1 MGIMSSLRRRAA
13 AVAAA
18 VCAGVLALTGCTA
31 FNNSDDGTADG
42 NGTSATTQTFQP
54 SGGKPTATL
63 SIASGSENKE
73 VAVAI
78 QKAADQSN
86 VAVTMHYMGSL
97 EIMNALK
104 AGGQDHDA
112 VWPASSMWIS
122 MGDTKHIVKDAAST
136 STTPIVFGI
145 AKSKAVKLGWADDT
159 GAAKPVSTADILAA
173 VSDGKL
179 TFSMTSATVIDSALN
194 VYQTAL
200 RKPSWT
206 IWVVDYSG
214 SMSGEGKNGVVKGLN
229 AALDPDQ
236 AKKSYIEPA
245 SGDVNILI
253 PFETEAHRPV
263 KATGTSTSDLLHEA
277 DATDASGG
285 TDIYEGLLSALD
297 ELPSESEAS
306 QYTTA
311 IVLMTDGRSNS
322 DHQDEFESAY
332 KSRGRDLPIF
342 SIMFGDADPSQ
353 LKSLA
358 TLSNAKVFDG
368 RRRPRRR
375 LPPSQGLQLMLQVI
389 CGFVVGLLLAGLG
402 FGLVG
407 GGVPGLIVAVVLAA
421 LGYIAASTLTEP
433 ERRIGKMLVSALP
446 NGQKTADTID
456 AANARLNSIAMLTKQ
471 VRDPAV
477 KAEAN
482 DFIAATKDLV
492 QYVTRDT
499 SAYPTLRHYITVYG
513 EQTEKLLRSYV
524 DVESSGARDQI
535 ATARIETIEA
545 LQVLE
550 QAAAGELS
558 RAVSAKTLGITADSD
573 AIQRLARMDGYDDVA
588 PSPVLSSAADEGRH
602 APSQTPSGGP
612 AHQSDQKTDAQ

>member
-18 VCAGVLALTGCTA
+18 ACAGVLALTGCTA

-535 ATARIETIEA
+535 ATVRIETIEA

-550 QAAAGELS
+550 QTAAGELS

-588 PSPVLSSAADEGRH
+588 PSPVPSSAADEGRH

>member
-159 GAAKPVSTADILAA
+159 GAAKPVSTADIL
-173 VSDGKL
+173 
-179 TFSMTSATVIDSALN
+179 ATVIDSALN

-368 RRRPRRR
+368 R
-375 LPPSQGLQLMLQVI
+375 SGD
-389 CGFVVGLLLAGLG
+389 
-402 FGLVG
+402 
-407 GGVPGLIVAVVLAA
+407 LAA
-421 LGYIAASTLTEP
+421 VF
-433 ERRIGKMLVSALP
+433 R
-446 NGQKTADTID
+446 
-456 AANARLNSIAMLTKQ
+456 Q
-471 VRDPAV
+471 V
-477 KAEAN
+477 KGFN
-482 DFIAATKDLV
+482 
-492 QYVTRDT
+492 
-499 SAYPTLRHYITVYG
+499 
-513 EQTEKLLRSYV
+513 
-524 DVESSGARDQI
+524 
-535 ATARIETIEA
+535 
-545 LQVLE
+545 
-550 QAAAGELS
+550 
-558 RAVSAKTLGITADSD
+558 
-573 AIQRLARMDGYDDVA
+573 
-588 PSPVLSSAADEGRH
+588 
-602 APSQTPSGGP
+602 
-612 AHQSDQKTDAQ
+612 

>member
-18 VCAGVLALTGCTA
+18 ACAGVLALTGCTA

-145 AKSKAVKLGWADDT
+145 AKSKAVKLGWTDDT
-159 GAAKPVSTADILAA
+159 GATKPVSTADILAA

-236 AKKSYIEPA
+236 AKKSYIEP
-245 SGDVNILI
+245 
-253 PFETEAHRPV
+253 
-263 KATGTSTSDLLHEA
+263 
-277 DATDASGG
+277 ASGG

-368 RRRPRRR
+368 R
-375 LPPSQGLQLMLQVI
+375 SGD
-389 CGFVVGLLLAGLG
+389 
-402 FGLVG
+402 
-407 GGVPGLIVAVVLAA
+407 LAA
-421 LGYIAASTLTEP
+421 VF
-433 ERRIGKMLVSALP
+433 R
-446 NGQKTADTID
+446 
-456 AANARLNSIAMLTKQ
+456 
-471 VRDPAV
+471 
-477 KAEAN
+477 
-482 DFIAATKDLV
+482 
-492 QYVTRDT
+492 
-499 SAYPTLRHYITVYG
+499 
-513 EQTEKLLRSYV
+513 
-524 DVESSGARDQI
+524 
-535 ATARIETIEA
+535 
-545 LQVLE
+545 
-550 QAAAGELS
+550 QAKGFN
-558 RAVSAKTLGITADSD
+558 
-573 AIQRLARMDGYDDVA
+573 
-588 PSPVLSSAADEGRH
+588 
-602 APSQTPSGGP
+602 
-612 AHQSDQKTDAQ
+612 

>member
-1 MGIMSSLRRRAA
+1 M
-13 AVAAA
+13 
-18 VCAGVLALTGCTA
+18 LALTGCTA

-159 GAAKPVSTADILAA
+159 GATKPVSTADILAA

-236 AKKSYIEPA
+236 AKKSYIEP
-245 SGDVNILI
+245 
-253 PFETEAHRPV
+253 
-263 KATGTSTSDLLHEA
+263 
-277 DATDASGG
+277 ASGG

-368 RRRPRRR
+368 R
-375 LPPSQGLQLMLQVI
+375 SGD
-389 CGFVVGLLLAGLG
+389 
-402 FGLVG
+402 
-407 GGVPGLIVAVVLAA
+407 LAA
-421 LGYIAASTLTEP
+421 VF
-433 ERRIGKMLVSALP
+433 R
-446 NGQKTADTID
+446 
-456 AANARLNSIAMLTKQ
+456 Q
-471 VRDPAV
+471 V
-477 KAEAN
+477 KGFN
-482 DFIAATKDLV
+482 
-492 QYVTRDT
+492 
-499 SAYPTLRHYITVYG
+499 
-513 EQTEKLLRSYV
+513 
-524 DVESSGARDQI
+524 
-535 ATARIETIEA
+535 
-545 LQVLE
+545 
-550 QAAAGELS
+550 
-558 RAVSAKTLGITADSD
+558 
-573 AIQRLARMDGYDDVA
+573 
-588 PSPVLSSAADEGRH
+588 
-602 APSQTPSGGP
+602 
-612 AHQSDQKTDAQ
+612 

>member
-1 MGIMSSLRRRAA
+1 
-13 AVAAA
+13 
-18 VCAGVLALTGCTA
+18 
-31 FNNSDDGTADG
+31 
-42 NGTSATTQTFQP
+42 
-54 SGGKPTATL
+54 
-63 SIASGSENKE
+63 
-73 VAVAI
+73 
-78 QKAADQSN
+78 
-86 VAVTMHYMGSL
+86 
-97 EIMNALK
+97 
-104 AGGQDHDA
+104 
-112 VWPASSMWIS
+112 

-145 AKSKAVKLGWADDT
+145 AKSKAVKLGWADDS
-159 GAAKPVSTADILAA
+159 GATKPVSTADILAA

-200 RKPSWT
+200 RKPSWPLGGRLLRFDV
-206 IWVVDYSG
+206 WRG
-214 SMSGEGKNGVVKGLN
+214 QERRGQRLN

-368 RRRPRRR
+368 R
-375 LPPSQGLQLMLQVI
+375 SGD
-389 CGFVVGLLLAGLG
+389 
-402 FGLVG
+402 
-407 GGVPGLIVAVVLAA
+407 LAA
-421 LGYIAASTLTEP
+421 VF
-433 ERRIGKMLVSALP
+433 R
-446 NGQKTADTID
+446 
-456 AANARLNSIAMLTKQ
+456 Q
-471 VRDPAV
+471 V
-477 KAEAN
+477 KGFN
-482 DFIAATKDLV
+482 
-492 QYVTRDT
+492 
-499 SAYPTLRHYITVYG
+499 
-513 EQTEKLLRSYV
+513 
-524 DVESSGARDQI
+524 
-535 ATARIETIEA
+535 
-545 LQVLE
+545 
-550 QAAAGELS
+550 
-558 RAVSAKTLGITADSD
+558 
-573 AIQRLARMDGYDDVA
+573 
-588 PSPVLSSAADEGRH
+588 
-602 APSQTPSGGP
+602 
-612 AHQSDQKTDAQ
+612 

>member
-1 MGIMSSLRRRAA
+1 
-13 AVAAA
+13 
-18 VCAGVLALTGCTA
+18 
-31 FNNSDDGTADG
+31 
-42 NGTSATTQTFQP
+42 
-54 SGGKPTATL
+54 
-63 SIASGSENKE
+63 
-73 VAVAI
+73 
-78 QKAADQSN
+78 
-86 VAVTMHYMGSL
+86 
-97 EIMNALK
+97 
-104 AGGQDHDA
+104 
-112 VWPASSMWIS
+112 
-122 MGDTKHIVKDAAST
+122 
-136 STTPIVFGI
+136 
-145 AKSKAVKLGWADDT
+145 
-159 GAAKPVSTADILAA
+159 
-173 VSDGKL
+173 
-179 TFSMTSATVIDSALN
+179 
-194 VYQTAL
+194 
-200 RKPSWT
+200 
-206 IWVVDYSG
+206 
-214 SMSGEGKNGVVKGLN
+214 
-229 AALDPDQ
+229 
-236 AKKSYIEPA
+236 
-245 SGDVNILI
+245 
-253 PFETEAHRPV
+253 
-263 KATGTSTSDLLHEA
+263 
-277 DATDASGG
+277 
-285 TDIYEGLLSALD
+285 
-297 ELPSESEAS
+297 
-306 QYTTA
+306 
-311 IVLMTDGRSNS
+311 
-322 DHQDEFESAY
+322 
-332 KSRGRDLPIF
+332 
-342 SIMFGDADPSQ
+342 
-353 LKSLA
+353 
-358 TLSNAKVFDG
+358 
-368 RRRPRRR
+368 
-375 LPPSQGLQLMLQVI
+375 MLQVI

-433 ERRIGKMLVSALP
+433 ERRIA

-550 QAAAGELS
+550 QTAAGELS

-588 PSPVLSSAADEGRH
+588 PSPVPSSAADEGRH

>member
-1 MGIMSSLRRRAA
+1 M
-13 AVAAA
+13 
-18 VCAGVLALTGCTA
+18 LALTGCTA

-159 GAAKPVSTADILAA
+159 GATKPVSTADILAA

-236 AKKSYIEPA
+236 AKKSYIEP
-245 SGDVNILI
+245 
-253 PFETEAHRPV
+253 
-263 KATGTSTSDLLHEA
+263 
-277 DATDASGG
+277 ASGG

-368 RRRPRRR
+368 R
-375 LPPSQGLQLMLQVI
+375 SGD
-389 CGFVVGLLLAGLG
+389 
-402 FGLVG
+402 
-407 GGVPGLIVAVVLAA
+407 LAA
-421 LGYIAASTLTEP
+421 VF
-433 ERRIGKMLVSALP
+433 R
-446 NGQKTADTID
+446 
-456 AANARLNSIAMLTKQ
+456 
-471 VRDPAV
+471 
-477 KAEAN
+477 
-482 DFIAATKDLV
+482 
-492 QYVTRDT
+492 
-499 SAYPTLRHYITVYG
+499 
-513 EQTEKLLRSYV
+513 
-524 DVESSGARDQI
+524 
-535 ATARIETIEA
+535 
-545 LQVLE
+545 
-550 QAAAGELS
+550 QAKGFN
-558 RAVSAKTLGITADSD
+558 
-573 AIQRLARMDGYDDVA
+573 
-588 PSPVLSSAADEGRH
+588 
-602 APSQTPSGGP
+602 
-612 AHQSDQKTDAQ
+612 

>member
-1 MGIMSSLRRRAA
+1 M
-13 AVAAA
+13 
-18 VCAGVLALTGCTA
+18 LALTGCTA

-245 SGDVNILI
+245 SG
-253 PFETEAHRPV
+253 
-263 KATGTSTSDLLHEA
+263 
-277 DATDASGG
+277 G

-368 RRRPRRR
+368 R
-375 LPPSQGLQLMLQVI
+375 SGD
-389 CGFVVGLLLAGLG
+389 
-402 FGLVG
+402 
-407 GGVPGLIVAVVLAA
+407 LAA
-421 LGYIAASTLTEP
+421 VF
-433 ERRIGKMLVSALP
+433 R
-446 NGQKTADTID
+446 
-456 AANARLNSIAMLTKQ
+456 Q
-471 VRDPAV
+471 V
-477 KAEAN
+477 KGFN
-482 DFIAATKDLV
+482 
-492 QYVTRDT
+492 
-499 SAYPTLRHYITVYG
+499 
-513 EQTEKLLRSYV
+513 
-524 DVESSGARDQI
+524 
-535 ATARIETIEA
+535 
-545 LQVLE
+545 
-550 QAAAGELS
+550 
-558 RAVSAKTLGITADSD
+558 
-573 AIQRLARMDGYDDVA
+573 
-588 PSPVLSSAADEGRH
+588 
-602 APSQTPSGGP
+602 
-612 AHQSDQKTDAQ
+612 

>member
-18 VCAGVLALTGCTA
+18 ACAGVLALTGCTA

-159 GAAKPVSTADILAA
+159 GATKPVSTADILAA

-550 QAAAGELS
+550 QTAAGELS

-588 PSPVLSSAADEGRH
+588 PSPVPSSAADEGRH

>member
-13 AVAAA
+13 AA
-18 VCAGVLALTGCTA
+18 CAGVLALTGCTA

-145 AKSKAVKLGWADDT
+145 AKSKAVKLSWADDT

-285 TDIYEGLLSALD
+285 TDIYESPLNGG
-297 ELPSESEAS
+297 EAS

-368 RRRPRRR
+368 R
-375 LPPSQGLQLMLQVI
+375 SGD
-389 CGFVVGLLLAGLG
+389 
-402 FGLVG
+402 
-407 GGVPGLIVAVVLAA
+407 LAA
-421 LGYIAASTLTEP
+421 VF
-433 ERRIGKMLVSALP
+433 R
-446 NGQKTADTID
+446 
-456 AANARLNSIAMLTKQ
+456 Q
-471 VRDPAV
+471 V
-477 KAEAN
+477 KGFN
-482 DFIAATKDLV
+482 
-492 QYVTRDT
+492 
-499 SAYPTLRHYITVYG
+499 
-513 EQTEKLLRSYV
+513 
-524 DVESSGARDQI
+524 
-535 ATARIETIEA
+535 
-545 LQVLE
+545 
-550 QAAAGELS
+550 
-558 RAVSAKTLGITADSD
+558 
-573 AIQRLARMDGYDDVA
+573 
-588 PSPVLSSAADEGRH
+588 
-602 APSQTPSGGP
+602 
-612 AHQSDQKTDAQ
+612 

>member
-1 MGIMSSLRRRAA
+1 M
-13 AVAAA
+13 
-18 VCAGVLALTGCTA
+18 LALTGCTA

-368 RRRPRRR
+368 RSATSPPSSAKSRASTDAPGNLWIRCRTAARRARFRTGRRR
-375 LPPSQGLQLMLQVI
+375 SARPDRGRGTGRTWVYRRLHAHRAGATHRQNAGFRLAQRSEDRRYDRRGERSTQLDRHAHQ
-389 CGFVVGLLLAGLG
+389 
-402 FGLVG
+402 
-407 GGVPGLIVAVVLAA
+407 
-421 LGYIAASTLTEP
+421 AST
-433 ERRIGKMLVSALP
+433 
-446 NGQKTADTID
+446 
-456 AANARLNSIAMLTKQ
+456 
-471 VRDPAV
+471 
-477 KAEAN
+477 
-482 DFIAATKDLV
+482 
-492 QYVTRDT
+492 
-499 SAYPTLRHYITVYG
+499 
-513 EQTEKLLRSYV
+513 
-524 DVESSGARDQI
+524 
-535 ATARIETIEA
+535 
-545 LQVLE
+545 
-550 QAAAGELS
+550 
-558 RAVSAKTLGITADSD
+558 
-573 AIQRLARMDGYDDVA
+573 
-588 PSPVLSSAADEGRH
+588 
-602 APSQTPSGGP
+602 
-612 AHQSDQKTDAQ
+612 

>member
-1 MGIMSSLRRRAA
+1 M
-13 AVAAA
+13 
-18 VCAGVLALTGCTA
+18 LALTGCTA

-159 GAAKPVSTADILAA
+159 GATKPVSTADILAA

-194 VYQTAL
+194 VYQTALRKPSWTIWVVDYSGSMSGEGKNGVVKGLNAALDPDQAKKSYIEPASGDVNILIPFETEVHRPVKATGTSTSDLLHESTARSTNVYQPAL

-368 RRRPRRR
+368 R
-375 LPPSQGLQLMLQVI
+375 SGD
-389 CGFVVGLLLAGLG
+389 
-402 FGLVG
+402 
-407 GGVPGLIVAVVLAA
+407 LAA
-421 LGYIAASTLTEP
+421 VF
-433 ERRIGKMLVSALP
+433 R
-446 NGQKTADTID
+446 
-456 AANARLNSIAMLTKQ
+456 Q
-471 VRDPAV
+471 V
-477 KAEAN
+477 KGFN
-482 DFIAATKDLV
+482 
-492 QYVTRDT
+492 
-499 SAYPTLRHYITVYG
+499 
-513 EQTEKLLRSYV
+513 
-524 DVESSGARDQI
+524 
-535 ATARIETIEA
+535 
-545 LQVLE
+545 
-550 QAAAGELS
+550 
-558 RAVSAKTLGITADSD
+558 
-573 AIQRLARMDGYDDVA
+573 
-588 PSPVLSSAADEGRH
+588 
-602 APSQTPSGGP
+602 
-612 AHQSDQKTDAQ
+612 

>member
-18 VCAGVLALTGCTA
+18 ACAGVLALTGCTA

-524 DVESSGARDQI
+524 DVESSGTRDQI

-550 QAAAGELS
+550 QTAAGELS

-588 PSPVLSSAADEGRH
+588 PSPVPSSAADEGRH

>member
-18 VCAGVLALTGCTA
+18 ACAGVLALTGCTA

-159 GAAKPVSTADILAA
+159 GAAKPVSTADIFAA

-368 RRRPRRR
+368 R
-375 LPPSQGLQLMLQVI
+375 SGD
-389 CGFVVGLLLAGLG
+389 
-402 FGLVG
+402 
-407 GGVPGLIVAVVLAA
+407 LAA
-421 LGYIAASTLTEP
+421 VF
-433 ERRIGKMLVSALP
+433 R
-446 NGQKTADTID
+446 
-456 AANARLNSIAMLTKQ
+456 Q
-471 VRDPAV
+471 V
-477 KAEAN
+477 KGFN
-482 DFIAATKDLV
+482 
-492 QYVTRDT
+492 
-499 SAYPTLRHYITVYG
+499 
-513 EQTEKLLRSYV
+513 
-524 DVESSGARDQI
+524 
-535 ATARIETIEA
+535 
-545 LQVLE
+545 
-550 QAAAGELS
+550 
-558 RAVSAKTLGITADSD
+558 
-573 AIQRLARMDGYDDVA
+573 
-588 PSPVLSSAADEGRH
+588 
-602 APSQTPSGGP
+602 
-612 AHQSDQKTDAQ
+612 

>member
-1 MGIMSSLRRRAA
+1 M
-13 AVAAA
+13 
-18 VCAGVLALTGCTA
+18 LALTGCTA

-159 GAAKPVSTADILAA
+159 GATKPVSTADILAA

-535 ATARIETIEA
+535 ATVRIETIEA

-550 QAAAGELS
+550 QTAAGELS

-588 PSPVLSSAADEGRH
+588 PSPVPSSAADEGRH

>member
-18 VCAGVLALTGCTA
+18 ACAGVLALTGCTA

-159 GAAKPVSTADILAA
+159 GATKPVSTADILAA

-446 NGQKTADTID
+446 NGQKAADTID

-550 QAAAGELS
+550 QTAAGELS

-588 PSPVLSSAADEGRH
+588 PSPVPSSAADEGRH